1 MKKTSTTNILAKIFK
16 KTPEKKVKKKTKP
29 KVAKKSTP
37 PKAKVV
43 KKNIP
48 VKKTKTKKVTAT
60 KIKKNLKT
68 VSKKAAPEKV
78 EIKTDNLRISKSNE
92 VKPEIKKVKKQET
105 EKREYKVKDYV
116 VYPKHG
122 VGQITEFK
130 KINIGGIDV
139 ETYVLKFEKDKANG
153 MVPVNKQSHL
163 RPLATINQVNKCI
176 SILKS
181 KPKIKRSMWS
191 RRAQEYEAKI
201 SSGKIYE
208 LAEVV
213 RDLNKGDDL
222 MVDQSY
228 SERQLF
234 EKAYERILSEF
245 QIVMGVSLE
254 DTQKKLDKALKR
266 NLEGQPKTIAA
277 PTKIKDPAA
286 DPDADSVQITD
297 TENLTSGDQLQAVER
312 VLKRTRGIASYEI
325 ISEKKL
331 IGLLEPWLGTGN
343 VTADLPI
350 PVMIDVILNPEKRF
364 NEKGLRIELSAVAP
378 GAKLDTHG
386 RWRQNLERGLQTMRI
401 LAGLILMLVT
411 IATATV
417 IIFAT
422 RAGLGTNKETV
433 EVLHLIGAHDKFI
446 SRQFERQFL
455 TLSLLSCIIGYGA
468 AAGIFHMLF
477 ILMTDMEDMQFY
489 LLLLGV
495 PFLSILMTWL
505 IIRNFVIRTLAK
517 AL

>member
-1 MKKTSTTNILAKIFK
+1 MSKISTKNILKKIFK
-16 KTPEKKVKKKTKP
+16 TKSEKKVKKKVTVK
-29 KVAKKSTP
+29 KVSKAKK
-37 PKAKVV
+37 AV
-43 KKNIP
+43 KEKI
-48 VKKTKTKKVTAT
+48 KKTKKVVT
-60 KIKKNLKT
+60 KKT
-68 VSKKAAPEKV
+68 TKVSKKITPKI
-78 EIKTDNLRISKSNE
+78 IKTKKVVKVSEAKEDPKVDNLRISKSNE

-105 EKREYKVKDYV
+105 EKREYKIKDHV

-139 ETYVLKFEKDKANG
+139 ETYVIKFEKDKANG

-245 QIVMGVSLE
+245 QIVLNVSLE

-266 NLEGQPKTIAA
+266 NLVGQTQPIASVPKSSTTELPVEEPI
-277 PTKIKDPAA
+277 A
-286 DPDADSVQITD
+286 DPD
-297 TENLTSGDQLQAVER
+297 ENLDE
-312 VLKRTRGIASYEI
+312 
-325 ISEKKL
+325 
-331 IGLLEPWLGTGN
+331 
-343 VTADLPI
+343 
-350 PVMIDVILNPEKRF
+350 
-364 NEKGLRIELSAVAP
+364 
-378 GAKLDTHG
+378 
-386 RWRQNLERGLQTMRI
+386 
-401 LAGLILMLVT
+401 
-411 IATATV
+411 
-417 IIFAT
+417 
-422 RAGLGTNKETV
+422 
-433 EVLHLIGAHDKFI
+433 
-446 SRQFERQFL
+446 
-455 TLSLLSCIIGYGA
+455 
-468 AAGIFHMLF
+468 
-477 ILMTDMEDMQFY
+477 
-489 LLLLGV
+489 
-495 PFLSILMTWL
+495 
-505 IIRNFVIRTLAK
+505 
-517 AL
+517 

>member
-1 MKKTSTTNILAKIFK
+1 MKNIKMKKISTTNILTKIFK
-16 KTPEKKVKKKTKP
+16 KTPVKKTKKSVTKAVN
-29 KVAKKSTP
+29 KVIRK
-37 PKAKVV
+37 PKAKVI
-43 KKNIP
+43 KKN
-48 VKKTKTKKVTAT
+48 VSTKKSKTI

-68 VSKKAAPEKV
+68 VKQVSTKNSIKEKV

-92 VKPEIKKVKKQET
+92 TKPEIIKVKKQET
-105 EKREYKVKDYV
+105 EKKNFKVKDYV

-176 SILKS
+176 TILKS

-245 QIVMGVSLE
+245 QIIIGTSLE

-266 NLEGQPKTIAA
+266 NLEGQTKAIMPPTKVAA
-277 PTKIKDPAA
+277 PEAPEAEPIAE
-286 DPDADSVQITD
+286 
-297 TENLTSGDQLQAVER
+297 TEV
-312 VLKRTRGIASYEI
+312 
-325 ISEKKL
+325 
-331 IGLLEPWLGTGN
+331 
-343 VTADLPI
+343 
-350 PVMIDVILNPEKRF
+350 
-364 NEKGLRIELSAVAP
+364 
-378 GAKLDTHG
+378 
-386 RWRQNLERGLQTMRI
+386 
-401 LAGLILMLVT
+401 
-411 IATATV
+411 
-417 IIFAT
+417 
-422 RAGLGTNKETV
+422 
-433 EVLHLIGAHDKFI
+433 
-446 SRQFERQFL
+446 
-455 TLSLLSCIIGYGA
+455 
-468 AAGIFHMLF
+468 
-477 ILMTDMEDMQFY
+477 
-489 LLLLGV
+489 
-495 PFLSILMTWL
+495 
-505 IIRNFVIRTLAK
+505 
-517 AL
+517 

>member
-16 KTPEKKVKKKTKP
+16 KTPEKKVKKKTKAT
-29 KVAKKSTP
+29 VVKKSTT

-43 KKNIP
+43 KK
-48 VKKTKTKKVTAT
+48 TKATKVAIT

-68 VSKKAAPEKV
+68 VSKKAAPTKV

-105 EKREYKVKDYV
+105 EKKEYKVKDFV

-266 NLEGQPKTIAA
+266 NLESQAKAIAA
-277 PTKIKDPAA
+277 PTKIKEPVAE
-286 DPDADSVQITD
+286 PDTDSEPITD
-297 TENLTSGDQLQAVER
+297 TED
-312 VLKRTRGIASYEI
+312 
-325 ISEKKL
+325 
-331 IGLLEPWLGTGN
+331 
-343 VTADLPI
+343 
-350 PVMIDVILNPEKRF
+350 
-364 NEKGLRIELSAVAP
+364 
-378 GAKLDTHG
+378 
-386 RWRQNLERGLQTMRI
+386 
-401 LAGLILMLVT
+401 
-411 IATATV
+411 
-417 IIFAT
+417 
-422 RAGLGTNKETV
+422 
-433 EVLHLIGAHDKFI
+433 
-446 SRQFERQFL
+446 
-455 TLSLLSCIIGYGA
+455 
-468 AAGIFHMLF
+468 
-477 ILMTDMEDMQFY
+477 
-489 LLLLGV
+489 
-495 PFLSILMTWL
+495 
-505 IIRNFVIRTLAK
+505 
-517 AL
+517 

>member
-1 MKKTSTTNILAKIFK
+1 MSKISTKNILKKIFK
-16 KTPEKKVKKKTKP
+16 AKSEKKVKKKVAVKKANKP
-29 KVAKKSTP
+29 KKI
-37 PKAKVV
+37 V
-43 KKNIP
+43 KE
-48 VKKTKTKKVTAT
+48 KTKKTKKVVTK
-60 KIKKNLKT
+60 KIKKITPKIIKAKKSIK
-68 VSKKAAPEKV
+68 VSEAKEEPK
-78 EIKTDNLRISKSNE
+78 IDNLRISKSNE

-105 EKREYKVKDYV
+105 EKREYKIKDYV

-139 ETYVLKFEKDKANG
+139 ETYVIKFEKDKANG

-245 QIVMGVSLE
+245 QIVLNVSLE

-266 NLEGQPKTIAA
+266 NLGGQTQPIASVPKSSTTELPVEEPI
-277 PTKIKDPAA
+277 A
-286 DPDADSVQITD
+286 DPD
-297 TENLTSGDQLQAVER
+297 ENLDE
-312 VLKRTRGIASYEI
+312 
-325 ISEKKL
+325 
-331 IGLLEPWLGTGN
+331 
-343 VTADLPI
+343 
-350 PVMIDVILNPEKRF
+350 
-364 NEKGLRIELSAVAP
+364 
-378 GAKLDTHG
+378 
-386 RWRQNLERGLQTMRI
+386 
-401 LAGLILMLVT
+401 
-411 IATATV
+411 
-417 IIFAT
+417 
-422 RAGLGTNKETV
+422 
-433 EVLHLIGAHDKFI
+433 
-446 SRQFERQFL
+446 
-455 TLSLLSCIIGYGA
+455 
-468 AAGIFHMLF
+468 
-477 ILMTDMEDMQFY
+477 
-489 LLLLGV
+489 
-495 PFLSILMTWL
+495 
-505 IIRNFVIRTLAK
+505 
-517 AL
+517 